1 MTLPYQDM
9 PQRRWTQQYE
19 NEVVRWAWAV
29 GRWNSSKQD
38 MALGQRIKDFTWH
51 GRYSWPLRAAHSVV
65 SQWLGKD
72 LLGNRA
78 PSGRRPPGRA

>member
-38 MALGQRIKDFTWH
+38 VALGQRIKDFTWH
-51 GRYSWPLRAAHSVV
+51 GRYSWPLRTAHLVSVPV
-65 SQWLGKD
+65 VGE
-72 LLGNRA
+72 G
-78 PSGRRPPGRA
+78 PPWEQGAFW